1 MGESVVAAFLPELAR
16 PAALGRVSGWG
27 WSFGYCGGMLTLGL
41 SLVVVTQAE
50 ARGMTAEHFVPWVIV
65 VTCSVF
71 ALAALPSFSCCASA
85 RVQARRSPPWICC
98 GGWPM
103 PGARR
108 ARTFRSSAGC

>member
-71 ALAALPSFSCCASA
+71 ALAALPSFFLLRERAFS
-85 RVQARRSPPWICC
+85 QAQPAMDLLRRLAYAW
-98 GGWPM
+98 
-103 PGARR
+103 RET
-108 ARTFRSSAGC
+108 ARTFPSSAGC